1 MSKGNVRKQSAPPW
15 LEAAVYER
23 KRQRTV
29 ALVKEAV
36 DALVK
41 QREQDGTTRVSLTTI
56 GSMSRRLDPEGR
68 GVAHTAI
75 LENEEAYAYYKRF
88 RTASKPKKRQPV
100 LRKAHMRPLPK
111 GERDQG
117 RVRQRYRKL
126 NKEELVDQL
135 LSVEQQYAELH
146 ERYLVMNDQLLEWQL
161 RTERVEAQLNI
172 QQEQQ

>member
-1 MSKGNVRKQSAPPW
+1 
-15 LEAAVYER
+15 
-23 KRQRTV
+23 
-29 ALVKEAV
+29 
-36 DALVK
+36 
-41 QREQDGTTRVSLTTI
+41 
-56 GSMSRRLDPEGR
+56 
-68 GVAHTAI
+68 
-75 LENEEAYAYYKRF
+75 
-88 RTASKPKKRQPV
+88 
-100 LRKAHMRPLPK
+100 MRPLPK